1 MYKSNERLEL
11 RKGSR
16 SEEAKYQKF
25 LTSSMLG
32 VHQDQFLE
40 VTLFISKFLF
50 LV

>member
-11 RKGSR
+11 RKGS
-16 SEEAKYQKF
+16 EEVKYQKF
-25 LTSSMLG
+25 LISSMLG